1 MRDPDAAAAR
11 AFIEAAGVELRFLC
25 EEFGFDEPTVDH
37 GPFAVWVTFKSTK
50 TAVKA
55 TLDTL
60 DKLVEVFVVKL
71 VAGALPPYDET
82 EATHYVDSLSLA
94 TAAARAETADD
105 LRVAAFAEGEFRRVL
120 GRSAAIVK
128 DFADVLEG
136 DFRRFDEA
144 IAQRRIEIDRLEEEY
159 QRETQTE
166 AERRSAGLLGWL
178 RRLRRS
184 L

>member
-94 TAAARAETADD
+94 SAPMPRTARICAAPSRTSRRFSCCEATRRGRPGIRSRGVVEPRRRSRDLGVREESDARA
-105 LRVAAFAEGEFRRVL
+105 V
-120 GRSAAIVK
+120 RSRCNDA
-128 DFADVLEG
+128 
-136 DFRRFDEA
+136 
-144 IAQRRIEIDRLEEEY
+144 
-159 QRETQTE
+159 
-166 AERRSAGLLGWL
+166 
-178 RRLRRS
+178 
-184 L
+184 